1 MKLSFMALL
10 CLGFSILSPSISVAQ
25 KNVSL
30 FDSIVKNELPN
41 NAPGTVIYLT
51 KGNQILYKN
60 TFGKANIELDIDMR
74 LDHVF
79 RIGSITKQFTACA
92 ILKLEEQG
100 KLSLQ
105 DDIRKYIPDFPKK
118 TKMISIEA
126 LLTHTSGI
134 KNYTGLSSFTEEL
147 KRKDLSPTALIDL
160 FKDEVLEYEPGT
172 NYKYSNSGY
181 VLLGNIIE
189 KVTGQ
194 SYATYVEENIFKPLG
209 MIHSY
214 FDDPVKII
222 KGRVSG
228 YSQKNG
234 VYQNMNFLSMT
245 LPYAA
250 GSLVSAPADIQIWY
264 NALSNGLFLKPE
276 TLKSAFTSFKLTNGR
291 LTGYGYGWEIGNVKG
306 TPSVKHVG
314 VINGFYT
321 YVAYLPEEQLAV
333 AIFRNSDNPADLDV
347 LGSKMLAISLGKPYT
362 VHEAVLT
369 TSELIPYQGV
379 YKLDNDAEYIIR
391 LEDGNLMYHTL
402 GGAKTRL
409 IPTAK
414 DQFALANSL
423 ITLDFN
429 GKERSKEAKF
439 IMNGTGIAVNGYRK
453 NKEITLYNSIKIPL
467 KLLQQYVGSYQ
478 FNPGPVFKVILENN
492 KLYGQVGTDKK
503 ELVPFA
509 KHKFFARDLD
519 ASLIFEVDSKNI
531 VTGLN
536 KIQNSEMKAQKL

>member
-1 MKLSFMALL
+1 MKISFMALL
-10 CLGFSILSPSISVAQ
+10 CLGFSILLPRIGVAQ

-51 KGNQILYKN
+51 KGNEILYKK
-60 TFGKANIELDIDMR
+60 TFGKANIELDVDMQ
-74 LDHVF
+74 LDAVF

-92 ILKLEEQG
+92 ILKLVEQG
-100 KLSLQ
+100 KVSLQ
-105 DDIRKYIPDFPKK
+105 DDIRKYIPDFPTKS
-118 TKMISIEA
+118 KMITIEA
-126 LLTHTSGI
+126 LLTHTAGI
-134 KNYTGLSSFTEEL
+134 KNYTGLSTFTEEL
-147 KRKDLSPTALIDL
+147 KRKDLSPTALINL
-160 FKDEVLEYEPGT
+160 FKDEALEYEPGT

-194 SYATYVEENIFKPLG
+194 SYATYVEEHIFKPLG
-209 MIHSY
+209 MRNSH

-234 VYQNMNFLSMT
+234 NYQNTNFLSMT

-250 GSLVSAPADIQIWY
+250 GSLASTPEDIQIWY

-276 TLKSAFTSFKLTNGR
+276 TLKNAFTSFRLTNGR

-306 TPSVKHVG
+306 SPSVKHTG

-321 YVAYLPEEQLAV
+321 YVAYLPEEQITIS
-333 AIFRNSDNPADLDV
+333 IFRNSDNLTDLDI
-347 LGSKMLAISLGKPYT
+347 LGSKLLAISLGKPYT
-362 VHEAVLT
+362 THEVMLT
-369 TSELIPYQGV
+369 TTQLSSYQGL
-379 YKLDNDAEYIIR
+379 YKLDNDDEYIIR
-391 LEDGNLMYHTL
+391 LEDGNLMYYTL
-402 GGAKTRL
+402 GGTKTRL
-409 IPTAK
+409 IPIAK
-414 DQFALANSL
+414 DQFILGNSL
-423 ITLDFN
+423 ITLNFN
-429 GKERSKEAKF
+429 GKERSKAAPF
-439 IMNGTGIAVNGYRK
+439 VMTGTGISVNGYLK
-453 NKEITLYNSIKIPL
+453 NNEITLHNCIKIPL
-467 KLLQQYVGSYQ
+467 KLIQQYVGSYQ
-478 FNPGPVFKVILENN
+478 FNPGPIFKVILENN
-492 KLYGQVGTDKK
+492 KLYGQVGDDKK

-519 ASLIFEVDSKNI
+519 ASIIFLVDSKNMVI
-531 VTGLN
+531 GLN

>member
-10 CLGFSILSPSISVAQ
+10 CLGFSVLSPSISVAQ

-30 FDSIVKNELPN
+30 FDSILKNELPN

-92 ILKLEEQG
+92 ILKLVEQG

-105 DDIRKYIPDFPKK
+105 DDIRKYIPDFPTKN
-118 TKMISIEA
+118 KMISIES

-160 FKDEVLEYEPGT
+160 FKDEALEYEPGT
-172 NYKYSNSGY
+172 SYKYSNSGY
-181 VLLGNIIE
+181 VLLGSIIE

-194 SYATYVEENIFKPLG
+194 SYATYVEEHIFKPLG

-234 VYQNMNFLSMT
+234 VYQNTNFLSMT

-250 GSLVSAPADIQIWY
+250 GSLASTPEDIQIWY

-276 TLKSAFTSFKLTNGR
+276 TLKNAFTSFKLTNGR

-321 YVAYLPEEQLAV
+321 YVAYLPEEQIAI
-333 AIFRNSDNPADLDV
+333 AIFRNSDNPADLDI

-362 VHEAVLT
+362 VHEVMLT
-369 TSELIPYQGV
+369 DSQLASYQGV

-402 GGAKTRL
+402 GGTKTRL
-409 IPTAK
+409 IPIAK

-423 ITLDFN
+423 ITLNFN
-429 GKERSKEAKF
+429 GKERSKETNF
-439 IMNGTGIAVNGYRK
+439 IMNGTGIAVNGYRQK
-453 NKEITLYNSIKIPL
+453 KEITLYNSINIPL

-519 ASLIFEVDSKNI
+519 ATLIFEVDSKNI

-536 KIQNSEMKAQKL
+536 KIQNSEMKAQKF

>member
-1 MKLSFMALL
+1 MKISFMALL
-10 CLGFSILSPSISVAQ
+10 CFRFSILLPRIGVAQ

-51 KGNQILYKN
+51 KGDEILYKN
-60 TFGKANIELDIDMR
+60 TFGKANIELDVDMQ
-74 LDHVF
+74 LDAVF

-92 ILKLEEQG
+92 ILKLVEQG
-100 KLSLQ
+100 KVSLQ
-105 DDIRKYIPDFPKK
+105 DDIRKYIPDFP
-118 TKMISIEA
+118 TKSNMITIEA
-126 LLTHTSGI
+126 LLTHTAGI
-134 KNYTGLSSFTEEL
+134 KNYTGLSTFTEEL
-147 KRKDLSPTALIDL
+147 KRKDLSPTALINL
-160 FKDEVLEYEPGT
+160 FKDEALEYEPGT

-194 SYATYVEENIFKPLG
+194 SYATYIEEHIFKPLG
-209 MIHSY
+209 MRHSY

-234 VYQNMNFLSMT
+234 NYQNTNFLSMT

-250 GSLVSAPADIQIWY
+250 GSLASTPEDIQIWY

-276 TLKSAFTSFKLTNGR
+276 TLKNAFTSFRLTNGR

-306 TPSVKHVG
+306 TPSVKHTG

-321 YVAYLPEEQLAV
+321 YVAYLPEEQIAIS
-333 AIFRNSDNPADLDV
+333 IFRNSDNPTDLDI
-347 LGSKMLAISLGKPYT
+347 LGSKLLAISLGKPYT
-362 VHEAVLT
+362 THEVMLT
-369 TSELIPYQGV
+369 TTQLASYQGL
-379 YKLDNDAEYIIR
+379 YKLDNDDEYIIR
-391 LEDGNLMYHTL
+391 LEDGNLMYYTL
-402 GGAKTRL
+402 GGTKTRL
-409 IPTAK
+409 IPIAK
-414 DQFALANSL
+414 DQFILGNSL
-423 ITLDFN
+423 ITLNFN
-429 GKERSKEAKF
+429 EKERSKEAHF
-439 IMNGTGIAVNGYRK
+439 VMTGTGISVNGYLK
-453 NKEITLYNSIKIPL
+453 NNEITLYNSIKIPL

-492 KLYGQVGTDKK
+492 KLYGQVGDDKK
-503 ELVPFA
+503 ELVAFA
-509 KHKFFARDLD
+509 RHKFFARNLD
-519 ASLIFEVDSKNI
+519 ASIIFLVDSKNM